1 MERTYFDCEA
11 LLNSAKLPLKVIEH
25 CRAVAE
31 LSYKIAVIMN
41 GKGCRLDPE
50 LCRRAGLLHDI
61 CRIEKDH
68 DVRAYELLIRE
79 GYLREAEITLSHM
92 GKYISADN
100 ISEKEIVYLADK
112 LIMGTS
118 VVTLNQRF
126 ETALEKYGRDSE
138 AEREIQKKYALAL
151 SVKQS
156 FDKILENDLYKV
168 IRGIN

>member
-1 MERTYFDCEA
+1 
-11 LLNSAKLPLKVIEH
+11 
-25 CRAVAE
+25 
-31 LSYKIAVIMN
+31 
-41 GKGCRLDPE
+41 
-50 LCRRAGLLHDI
+50 LHDI

-126 ETALEKYGRDSE
+126 
-138 AEREIQKKYALAL
+138 
-151 SVKQS
+151 
-156 FDKILENDLYKV
+156 
-168 IRGIN
+168 